1 MALYN
6 PSKGTFSG
14 IVTPM
19 ISQSDLNELDAM
31 SNNITADRLA
41 KLGNVID
48 PNDNSFISRKEYNI
62 PSYKWENYSNP
73 SKGNVSPDVVENR
86 TISKIDSYPFDP
98 LKTKPIGKIRTNAI
112 TKDIIKT
119 GYSKD
124 GLLKLKPNAVSVDTN
139 DITVENKQGLS
150 TVGTINLISGIN
162 TLGNVAANVIG
173 AVNTSKMRPSLIGYR
188 APVEAKL
195 VDDNTEQIRVASEE
209 SIDKNLRGAQDVN
222 RRFGRTVSG
231 DLISKGISATN
242 EMSGKLAEYRKNL
255 EATNAQIENNMAQ
268 YNDQAER
275 NRDAQ
280 NSQIQTQFEMQK
292 SGLMSNAIAGISS
305 ALTGGAQSLVDN
317 TMYGK
322 TVQLASYKNDIKA
335 LDDIIESTSVADPRR
350 VTAVLKK
357 QELEKG
363 MKEFINKTYGKV
375 E

>member
-1 MALYN
+1 MPLYN
-6 PSKGTFSG
+6 QLPYQQIPYEAPSLTW
-14 IVTPM
+14 
-19 ISQSDLNELDAM
+19 QSVNKPLEKTDLEELDAL
-31 SNNITADRLA
+31 SNPITAKKLA
-41 KLGNVID
+41 NLGNVVEENPSLIRDYKSMSEFRPSRLTGKKDIQVGPKVIID
-48 PNDNSFISRKEYNI
+48 PNTGTRTLEKSVTTQTENI
-62 PSYKWENYSNP
+62 PYKFI
-73 SKGNVSPDVVENR
+73 KRD
-86 TISKIDSYPFDP
+86 I
-98 LKTKPIGKIRTNAI
+98 TN
-112 TKDIIKT
+112 KDNN
-119 GYSKD
+119 G
-124 GLLKLKPNAVSVDTN
+124 LKLD
-139 DITVENKQGLS
+139 DLS
-150 TVGTINLISGIN
+150 TIGTVNLISGIN

-335 LDDIIESTSVADPRR
+335 LDDIIENTSVADPRR